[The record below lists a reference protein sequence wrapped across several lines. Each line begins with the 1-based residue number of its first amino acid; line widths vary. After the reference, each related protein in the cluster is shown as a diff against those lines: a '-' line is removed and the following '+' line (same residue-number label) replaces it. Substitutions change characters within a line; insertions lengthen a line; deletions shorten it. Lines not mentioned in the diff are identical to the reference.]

1 MKRNFDKEISNM
13 ILALSVTLAK
23 EWGLTTV
30 EVGKLDDKYHF
41 FDITPDTLDIY
52 NSSVAQE
59 MIKCLSTVPQEC
71 KSCDFKEN
79 CLGGLRCLTYAVT
92 KKMDKG
98 DINCPFLLTQ

>member
-52 NSSVAQE
+52 NSSGPKGIVS
-59 MIKCLSTVPQEC
+59 MIENYI
-71 KSCDFKEN
+71 KEQY
-79 CLGGLRCLTYAVT
+79 GEI
-92 KKMDKG
+92 K
-98 DINCPFLLTQ
+98 

>member
-41 FDITPDTLDIY
+41 FDITPDILDIY
-52 NSSVAQE
+52 NSSGPKGIVS
-59 MIKCLSTVPQEC
+59 MIENYI
-71 KSCDFKEN
+71 KEQY
-79 CLGGLRCLTYAVT
+79 GEI
-92 KKMDKG
+92 K
-98 DINCPFLLTQ
+98 